1 VHAQVEQI
9 MLAPREAYSVSSMLA
24 LREVSELKPSM
35 PKAQAEVV
43 LASLVVRGWLLRSKC
58 ALPCRLP
65 PVRCLTRRPQ
75 TRPLLAL
82 RAHAPRAAVVPAR

>member
-58 ALPCRLP
+58 AS
-65 PVRCLTRRPQ
+65 PVLFRCT
-75 TRPLLAL
+75 A
-82 RAHAPRAAVVPAR
+82 